1 MAYNPYYPTYY
12 PQANLYGQQ
21 QMPLQ
26 GSQMPQNAP
35 AQSNNGIIWV
45 QGESAAKSYPVAA
58 GQSVLLMDSEGSVM
72 YIKSVDASGMPHP
85 LRIYDYK
92 ERKGD
97 VPEGSQMPPV
107 SSEEYVPR
115 NEYEEFKEDIR
126 RALKGIR
133 RPAKKTE
140 EEEG

>member
-1 MAYNPYYPTYY
+1 MAYNNYFPQYY
-12 PQANLYGQQ
+12 PQMNPYAQ
-21 QMPLQ
+21 QMPPQ

-45 QGESAAKSYPVAA
+45 QGENSAKSYPVGS
-58 GQSVLLMDSEGSVM
+58 GQSVLLMDSESPVM

-85 LRIYDYK
+85 LRIFDYK

-97 VPEGSQMPPV
+97 LPEGSQKPSG

-126 RALKGIR
+126 RALRGIR
-133 RPAKKTE
+133 RPIKKTE
-140 EEEG
+140 EEGEG

>member
-1 MAYNPYYPTYY
+1 MAYNNYFPTYY
-12 PQANLYGQQ
+12 PYGQ

-35 AQSNNGIIWV
+35 APSSSGIIWV
-45 QGESAAKSYPVAA
+45 QGENSAKSYPVGS
-58 GQSVLLMDSEGSVM
+58 GQSVLLMDSENAVM

-85 LRIYDYK
+85 LRIFDYK

-97 VPEGSQMPPV
+97 VPEGSQKP
-107 SSEEYVPR
+107 SGGSEEYVPR

-126 RALKGIR
+126 RALRGIR
-133 RPAKKTE
+133 RPSKETIE
-140 EEEG
+140 EAEG